1 MQIEIFPII
10 ITCIILSVIF
20 LYEKHLVVN
29 KFDEASSIALNCYT
43 INKHQFVFSVE
54 FFNHFLK
61 TIFIV
66 MRKIDIFFNLTEIFS
81 LNSMIDVARQ
91 RP

>member
-1 MQIEIFPII
+1 M
-10 ITCIILSVIF
+10 
-20 LYEKHLVVN
+20 VN

-66 MRKIDIFFNLTEIFS
+66 LRKIDTFFNLIEIFS
-81 LNSMIDVARQ
+81 LTIRETVHAHIYACYSHMCHSAHICEYDNWKFEDI
-91 RP
+91 